1 MLFSSGT
8 IHHRD
13 VTVVS
18 YGRVHGLVVHVKF
31 WSSPDLMGP
40 HKGAGPK
47 ILIFLVCVPEAH
59 LWSCGMCVHV
69 QFWFS
74 QDVRGHRRGQNE
86 KKKENPNLVAYS
98 PLKLYVPHT
107 YNGLIL
113 LRMWSSCACAMF
125 GLV

>member
-1 MLFSSGT
+1 MM
-8 IHHRD
+8 
-13 VTVVS
+13 S

-86 KKKENPNLVAYS
+86 KKKRKS
-98 PLKLYVPHT
+98 Q
-107 YNGLIL
+107 
-113 LRMWSSCACAMF
+113 SCCLFASQVICTTH
-125 GLV
+125 L